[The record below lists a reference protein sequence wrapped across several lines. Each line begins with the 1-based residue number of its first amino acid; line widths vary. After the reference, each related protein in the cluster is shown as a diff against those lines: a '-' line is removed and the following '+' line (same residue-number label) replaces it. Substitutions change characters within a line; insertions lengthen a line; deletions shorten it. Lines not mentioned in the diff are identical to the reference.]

1 MPDEV
6 FPTLDSPRVE
16 DSGDIFGFCN
26 RLAWQVGGPVLIH
39 DVEWNVVAYSTL
51 PQNIDEPRRQA
62 ILRRKIPQDMWALPV
77 TETIQWMLSH
87 GNEVFEAPAIVADQ
101 TRRIVTPIYLGDSP
115 VGLMWVAESAG
126 ELSPDAFTIL
136 ESAAKQAAVFF
147 GARTVVQRR
156 EESIFLGLLLDG
168 NQDAEF
174 LGQCLGIQPTD
185 RMRVATVWH
194 SDTKVLVDGLRDA
207 HSDIDTEAWGL
218 RVLCVARADRLHVL
232 HIGGEST
239 ERLMQMSERHA
250 QEILRREPDTYI
262 AFGDVVR
269 MSGVPDSRGDA
280 DRVMSYL
287 CHHPEQ
293 HVGVIDQVRTGVT
306 LMELAGHLGKYLDEA
321 GGLSRLSRLEPAD
334 RDETIRTLDAYFAAM
349 GTMSEAARLL
359 HVHPNT
365 LRYRLAKIAD
375 MLDVDLDDRETRLLL
390 ELELLWE
397 GYRSHEP
404 FIG

>member
-6 FPTLDSPRVE
+6 FPTLDSLRVE
-16 DSGDIFGFCN
+16 DSTDIFGFCN
-26 RLAWQVGGPVLIH
+26 RLAWQIGGPVIIH
-39 DVEWNVVAYSTL
+39 DVDWNVVAYSTL
-51 PQNIDEPRRQA
+51 PQNIDETRRQA
-62 ILRRKIPQDMWALPV
+62 ILRRRIPQDMWDVPV
-77 TETIQWMLSH
+77 RETIEAILAH
-87 GNEVFEAPAIVADQ
+87 GEGIFEAPLITSDK
-101 TRRIVTPIYLGDSP
+101 TRRVVASIYVGDQP
-115 VGLMWVAESAG
+115 MGLLWVAESAG
-126 ELSPDAFTIL
+126 ELNPDTHTIL

-174 LGQCLGIQPTD
+174 LGQCLGIRPTD
-185 RMRVATVWH
+185 WMRVATVWH
-194 SDTKVLVDGLRDA
+194 CDSEVLLEGLRDA
-207 HSDIDTEAWGL
+207 HRDIDTEVWGL
-218 RVLCVARADRLHVL
+218 RVLCVARTDRLHVL

-239 ERLMQMSERHA
+239 ERLIQISERHA

-262 AFGDVVR
+262 AFGDPVR
-269 MSGVPDSRGDA
+269 LGGVSDSRTDA
-280 DRVMSYL
+280 DRVMAYL
-287 CHHPEQ
+287 CHHPDQ
-293 HVGVIDQVRTGVT
+293 HVGAIDQNRTGVT
-306 LMELAGHLGKYLDEA
+306 LMELAGNLGTYLDAA
-321 GGLSRLSRLEPAD
+321 GGLSRLCRLEPAD

-375 MLDVDLDDRETRLLL
+375 MLEVDLDDRETRLLL

-397 GYRSHEP
+397 GYRSH
-404 FIG
+404 